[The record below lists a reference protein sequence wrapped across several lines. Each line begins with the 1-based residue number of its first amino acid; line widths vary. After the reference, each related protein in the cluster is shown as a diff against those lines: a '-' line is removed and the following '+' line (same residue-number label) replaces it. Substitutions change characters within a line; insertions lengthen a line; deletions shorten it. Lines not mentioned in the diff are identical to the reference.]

1 MLINLQGFAK
11 MINALGGITVNVNT
25 YIPIGGNTDRGIPPT
40 EYIKPGPNKKL
51 DGREALWYARGR
63 YGSDDFARMDRQRCV
78 INAIIKQANPAN
90 MLARYEDIA
99 KAGKQ
104 IVFTDMPQEVLPL
117 MVDLSLRVKDGKV
130 RSIVFKHGVSGFLSP
145 NPDFPQ
151 MRKRVKTA
159 LGETK
164 TAKPSASRRRSPS
177 GNSTKTTESEDVND
191 SCAFDP
197 QIAADRAARALIR
210 PGRPRVEPG
219 SLGPVIAAVG
229 VQPASARRRPGPG
242 TSGRS
247 ASGG

>member
-1 MLINLQGFAK
+1 MLGETDNLGADALKLSVGEALGLPVDYYVLINLQGFAK
-11 MINALGGITVNVNT
+11 MINALGGIKVNVNT
-25 YIPIGGNTDRGIPPT
+25 YIPIGGDTDRGIPPS
-40 EYIKPGPNKKL
+40 EFIKPGANKKL

-145 NPDFPQ
+145 DPDFPQ

-164 TAKPSASRRRSPS
+164 SAKPSGKSTKKPS
-177 GNSTKTTESEDVND
+177 GDPTKTTESEDVND

-197 QIAADRAARALIR
+197 QTAAT
-210 PGRPRVEPG
+210 
-219 SLGPVIAAVG
+219 SQPV
-229 VQPASARRRPGPG
+229 R
-242 TSGRS
+242 
-247 ASGG
+247 

>member
-1 MLINLQGFAK
+1 ME
-11 MINALGGITVNVNT
+11 TPT
-25 YIPIGGNTDRGIPPT
+25 RGIPPS

-104 IVFTDMPQEVLPL
+104 IVITDMPQEVLPL

-145 NPDFPQ
+145 NPNFPQ

-164 TAKPSASRRRSPS
+164 SAKPSGKSTKKPS
-177 GNSTKTTESEDVND
+177 SDPTKTTESEDVND

-197 QIAADRAARALIR
+197 QTAAT
-210 PGRPRVEPG
+210 
-219 SLGPVIAAVG
+219 SQPV
-229 VQPASARRRPGPG
+229 R
-242 TSGRS
+242 
-247 ASGG
+247 